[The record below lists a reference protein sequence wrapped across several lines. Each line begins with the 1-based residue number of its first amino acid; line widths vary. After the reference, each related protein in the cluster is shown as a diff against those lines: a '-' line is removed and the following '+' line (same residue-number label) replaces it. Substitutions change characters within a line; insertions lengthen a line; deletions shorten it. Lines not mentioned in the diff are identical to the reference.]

1 MKEQKENSINGI
13 SKYFFAMNYVKGEIG
28 NIEKETANDVL
39 SVIELLK
46 ENLDFWK
53 IEDTEEYNTA

>member
-1 MKEQKENSINGI
+1 
-13 SKYFFAMNYVKGEIG
+13 MNDVKDEIG
-28 NIEKETANDVL
+28 NTEKEKTRNVL

-53 IEDTEEYNTA
+53 EEDVEKYNTA